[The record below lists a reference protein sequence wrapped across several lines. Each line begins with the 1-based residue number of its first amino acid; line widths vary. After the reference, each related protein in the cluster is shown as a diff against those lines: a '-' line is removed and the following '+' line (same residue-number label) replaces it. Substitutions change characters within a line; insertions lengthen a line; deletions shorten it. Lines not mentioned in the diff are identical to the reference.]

1 MRCSQCGGEVES
13 GMAHCPWC
21 GAAQSNVAGVE
32 VNISDSAVAGDVNI
46 VQNFEAD
53 VEEMV
58 GRLVGELQKVDWQ
71 EAGFRVPDSGITRT
85 DVEPFITAVREN
97 PLLIES
103 MDTDPLLSFGCLLDA
118 MGWPG
123 LNKRIGTILLS
134 RDEVNSDPER
144 ATRGHLISAR
154 AAMEAMEHRGALIHL
169 DKAMTKAIEANS
181 LGLIS
186 YCIYLMIRC
195 KGDLGE
201 DTTDLE
207 IKASNHLARIG
218 PSEESACSWAHLA
231 LSLHH
236 SGNRPDLSEHHEV
249 MAYHL
254 AMNRR
259 DIEARVASL
268 LASSENRIWRI
279 DNQEWPALRSE
290 TELNGLSHYSFLLD
304 LAVGV
309 EGSNTGQTRAKLRV
323 MSREC
328 EERGL
333 KELHIMAWL
342 IEFITRIGD
351 VLSETPHGSALR
363 QSAIDDIINDSET
376 SKFMDQIIASG
387 YHALDEIIL
396 FQFLRILHTG
406 TALPPLAADYL
417 KMTRGS
423 TDLVVS
429 FMLDVHDAMMAG
441 ENPIEVLEHAIQMHQ
456 NSPLREIDTSHSLLV
471 FLLNYHRAV
480 QGAA

>member
-1 MRCSQCGGEVES
+1 MACPQCDGEVDA

-21 GAAQSNVAGVE
+21 GAEQANVAGVE
-32 VNISDSAVAGDVNI
+32 VNIRDSAVAGDVNI

-58 GRLVGELQKVDWQ
+58 GKLVGELQKVDWN
-71 EAGFRVPDSGITRT
+71 EAGFRVPEAGISRI
-85 DVEPFITAVREN
+85 DVEPFIAEVRKN

-103 MDTDPLLSFGCLLDA
+103 MDSEPLLSFGCLLDA
-118 MGWPG
+118 MGWPAI
-123 LNKRIGTILLS
+123 NKRIGQVLLS
-134 RDEVNSDPER
+134 REGVINNSDRITR
-144 ATRGHLISAR
+144 AHLISAR
-154 AAMEAMEHRGALIHL
+154 AAMEAMAHKSALIH
-169 DKAMTKAIEANS
+169 IENA
-181 LGLIS
+181 LAKVDAPGLKS
-186 YCIYLMIRC
+186 YCIYLAIRC
-195 KGDLGE
+195 KSDMGE
-201 DTTDLE
+201 DTSSLE
-207 IKASNHLARIG
+207 AIANEHLELVG
-218 PSEESACSWAHLA
+218 PGEESACSWAHLA

-259 DIEARVASL
+259 DIEARVAAL

-279 DNQEWPALRSE
+279 DENEWPVLRSE

-304 LAVGV
+304 LATGI
-309 EGSNTGQTRAKLRV
+309 EGSSTGQTRAKLR
-323 MSREC
+323 MMAREC

-333 KELHIMAWL
+333 SELNMMAWL

-351 VLSETPHGSALR
+351 VLSETPPASEQRQQALNE
-363 QSAIDDIINDSET
+363 IINDPET
-376 SKFMDQIIASG
+376 STFMDMIIASD

-406 TALPPLAADYL
+406 NSLPPIASDYL

-429 FMLDVHDAMMAG
+429 FMLDIHDAMMAG
-441 ENPIEVLEHAIQMHQ
+441 ENPVAVLNQAMQMHIE
-456 NSPLREIDTSHSLLV
+456 SPLREIDTSHTLITY
-471 FLLNYHRAV
+471 LLNHHQSA
-480 QGAA
+480 QGVA